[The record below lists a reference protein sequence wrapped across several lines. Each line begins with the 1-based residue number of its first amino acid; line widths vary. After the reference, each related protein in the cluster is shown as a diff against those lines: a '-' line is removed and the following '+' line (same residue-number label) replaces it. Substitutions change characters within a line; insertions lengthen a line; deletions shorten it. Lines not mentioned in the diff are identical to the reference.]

1 MELFGAQGWSELDH
15 TQFLTMNFGAD
26 LHEPT
31 DAPRSHLSALVQY
44 GSGLR
49 TGPDFNENLPAHC
62 TLNVT
67 LRHKFDLGPG
77 LQPEV
82 AVDVL
87 NALNEAY
94 PLRIAD
100 GYFGSSY
107 GAPRR
112 VNLRL
117 IVPFGG

>member
-1 MELFGAQGWSELDH
+1 
-15 TQFLTMNFGAD
+15 MNFGAD
-26 LHEPT
+26 LHEPSGT
-31 DAPRSHLSALVQY
+31 PTSHLSVLVQY

-49 TGPDFNENLPAHC
+49 TGPYFNENLPSHC

-67 LRHKFDLGPG
+67 VRHKFDSVPLH
-77 LQPEV
+77 PEV

-94 PLRIAD
+94 VLRIAD